1 MDYGNSTLISDKLAR
16 IISTIFHPLLLPVYG
31 LVIIFTA
38 PTIYNYIP
46 FEVKK
51 LLVLIVLV
59 NNVLL
64 PLSLIPFFI
73 HSKLIGAWS
82 MNERQDR
89 VIPLMITTI
98 LYIVTSYI
106 IFRFSVPHFLKS
118 YILSISIMSLAATLI
133 NFLWKISLHSIGM
146 GLLLSLVMMLS
157 IKMYTP
163 LTWYLTTFIIVTG
176 FVLSSRL
183 RLNIHNGVQVW
194 VGLLTGVLGFS
205 FLIMLF

>member
-1 MDYGNSTLISDKLAR
+1 MDNGKSAQVTNKFAR
-16 IISTIFHPLLLPVYG
+16 IISAMFHPLLMPVFG
-31 LVIIFTA
+31 LVIIFSA
-38 PTIYNYIP
+38 PTLYNYIP

-51 LLVLIVLV
+51 LLILIVLV

-82 MNERQDR
+82 MNERKDR
-89 VIPLMITTI
+89 VIPLMISTI

-118 YILSISIMSLAATLI
+118 YILSVSVIVLAATLI

-146 GLLLSLVMMLS
+146 GLLLSVVMTLS

-163 LTWYLTTFIIVTG
+163 LTWYLFTSIIVTG

-183 RLNIHNGVQVW
+183 QLNINNAWQVW
-194 VGLLTGVLGFS
+194 GGLLTGLLGFS
-205 FLIMLF
+205 FLMRLF